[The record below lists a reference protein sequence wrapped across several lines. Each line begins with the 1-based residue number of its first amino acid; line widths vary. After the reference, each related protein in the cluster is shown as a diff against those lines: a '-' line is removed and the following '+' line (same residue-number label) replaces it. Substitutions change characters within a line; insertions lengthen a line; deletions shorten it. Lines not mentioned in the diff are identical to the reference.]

1 MPILAI
7 TPDTAVSRRLCL
19 LWGAHSILSDDIR
32 TYEEMV
38 DRAIATARAE
48 GFAGATGTMVVVAG
62 IPFAQAGTT
71 NNLRVI
77 QMDAK
82 P

>member
-1 MPILAI
+1 M
-7 TPDTAVSRRLCL
+7 
-19 LWGAHSILSDDIR
+19 LSDDIR

-38 DRAIATARAE
+38 DRAIAIGRAE
-48 GFAGATGTMVVVAG
+48 ELAGKTGTLVVVAG

-77 QMDAK
+77 HMDGKA
-82 P
+82 